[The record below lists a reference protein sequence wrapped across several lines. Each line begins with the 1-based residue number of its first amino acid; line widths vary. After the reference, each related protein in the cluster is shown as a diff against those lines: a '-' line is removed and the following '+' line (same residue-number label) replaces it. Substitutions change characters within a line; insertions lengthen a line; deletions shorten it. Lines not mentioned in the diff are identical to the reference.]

1 MIELKEKKIISFSE
15 IQSVEEGRRGK
26 RINALER
33 ERKRKCG
40 VYNEIISHV
49 MNSGDSTYNSPRC
62 TI

>member
-33 ERKRKCG
+33 EKEKCG